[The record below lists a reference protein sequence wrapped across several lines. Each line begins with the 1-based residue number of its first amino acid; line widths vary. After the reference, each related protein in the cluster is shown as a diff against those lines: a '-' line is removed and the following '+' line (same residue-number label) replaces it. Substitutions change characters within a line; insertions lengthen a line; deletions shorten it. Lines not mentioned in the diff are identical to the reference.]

1 MVRSLKA
8 SSFVWFFRHQDDVSE
23 SFSIVV
29 CSCFFGEVAKSVANT
44 VLFVFRFWLNVGVR
58 CEVFVWKASTT
69 RVFLYW
75 WCLKSNVTTRATK
88 NNIGIVIAITVGIVI
103 AFVIFRTSNQYH
115 AKQHQHHQHHQH
127 PPNPPAPPMHRAE
140 RETVHVS
147 RTRMD
152 VISHPCTEVKYI
164 ACARSRGSAQCCPD
178 GKLRKTPRKPMRNAP
193 ISPMRKTQ
201 NNKRNTTQ
209 KPHSR
214 GRHHPPHPHPLPTN
228 VEWCPERGRSNSKV

>member
-1 MVRSLKA
+1 MYTCLHTRQARANNKDTGSTKTTLATTTTTTTTATTKHMRLPPREVCRLFFGGFVVRSLKA

-127 PPNPPAPPMHRAE
+127 PPIPPPHQ
-140 RETVHVS
+140 
-147 RTRMD
+147 
-152 VISHPCTEVKYI
+152 CTE
-164 ACARSRGSAQCCPD
+164 
-178 GKLRKTPRKPMRNAP
+178 
-193 ISPMRKTQ
+193 
-201 NNKRNTTQ
+201 Q
-209 KPHSR
+209 K
-214 GRHHPPHPHPLPTN
+214 
-228 VEWCPERGRSNSKV
+228 EKQYM